1 MADVMLSP
9 RKWRLCILVVLAVTY
24 ALPNL
29 SAAVTEMREY
39 HGKKFACVHSGIQ
52 AFGMGCGIERFAQV
66 FTGTVISA
74 VEISDRDKRLKLA
87 PEEVFLGDPASEV
100 TAITDQA
107 CLPTEIK
114 AGDKWLFYLHRD
126 KKTNELILSYG
137 GPSKPLAEAQQD
149 VATLRHLARLTDSGI
164 FTGNVIRSVSVVPF
178 KSAPVPNRKII
189 AKRVS
194 DGSEYS
200 TLTDGNGHYELEL
213 PPDSYHLTANAE
225 LGLWGPEGE
234 TFVWKRNCT
243 NVNFLLHTDGRLSG
257 RVTSAAGR
265 PAKYVQVAIVPV
277 SPIGPQFTVVTDEQ
291 GRFEVGGRQPG
302 SYLVGVG
309 LLAQYDSPEW
319 QSRVYYPGVST
330 REEAKTIEL
339 GEGERR
345 NDIDFKL
352 PTSIAP

>member
-1 MADVMLSP
+1 MLPP
-9 RKWRLCILVVLAVTY
+9 RKWRLCIFVLAVTC
-24 ALPNL
+24 LIPTL
-29 SAAVTEMREY
+29 SAVITGMREY
-39 HGKKFACVHSGIQ
+39 HGKTFACIYSGIHS
-52 AFGMGCGIERFAQV
+52 FGMGCGIERFARV

-100 TAITDQA
+100 TAVTDQA

-114 AGDKWLFYLHRD
+114 AGDKWLFYLNRD
-126 KKTNELILSYG
+126 LKTNELILSYG
-137 GPSKPLAEAQQD
+137 SPSKPIAEAQQD
-149 VATLRHLARLTDSGI
+149 IATLRHLIRLTDSGI
-164 FTGNVIRSVSVVPF
+164 FTGNVTRSVRPLMPF
-178 KSAPVPNRKII
+178 KAVPVPNRRIV

-194 DGSEYS
+194 DGAEYS
-200 TLTDGNGHYELEL
+200 ALTDGDGHYELEV
-213 PPDSYHLTANAE
+213 PPNSYHLTANAE
-225 LGLWGPEGE
+225 PGLWGPEGE
-234 TFVWKRNCT
+234 TFVWKRSCT

-257 RVTSAAGR
+257 RVTTADGR
-265 PAKYVQVAIVPV
+265 PARYVQVAIVPV

-291 GRFEVGGRQPG
+291 GHFEVGGRQPG

-345 NDIDFKL
+345 TDIDFKL
-352 PTSIAP
+352 PTSLAP